1 LSQDDD
7 CKRRAAAPMAELRS
21 YVARNSAIGE
31 GGGGEMV
38 ESPLL
43 VAALVCR
50 GEGMTEASSGTAIS
64 VEDQPARG

>member
-1 LSQDDD
+1 
-7 CKRRAAAPMAELRS
+7 MAELRS